1 MHFKYFRLSTYSLF
15 SSPWGGCKPS
25 IFDSKRTKYMNYQLS
40 KNNRFLIILTYLLCV
55 KWKVL
60 ELLDLE
66 LVREVFQNIELVFA
80 F

>member
-1 MHFKYFRLSTYSLF
+1 
-15 SSPWGGCKPS
+15 
-25 IFDSKRTKYMNYQLS
+25 MNYQPS
-40 KNNRFLIILTYLLCV
+40 KNNSFLIILTYLLCV